1 MRFIRK
7 LGNAG
12 EHNGTCRLCDKMKAE
27 HAEYYL
33 GAGKGVTLRE
43 GMICEE
49 CFNKEIEND

>member
-33 GAGKGVTLRE
+33 GVAGTLIT